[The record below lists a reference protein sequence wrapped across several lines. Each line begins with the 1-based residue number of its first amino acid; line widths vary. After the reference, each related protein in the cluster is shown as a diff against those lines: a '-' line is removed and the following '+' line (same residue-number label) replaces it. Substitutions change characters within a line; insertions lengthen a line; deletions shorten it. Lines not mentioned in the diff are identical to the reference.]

1 MADGQRNRI
10 FLQIGQLL
18 RDLQLRP
25 PEDRDTVLREI
36 TGSAALLVPGAQ
48 AAWITTATRDGK
60 VETVSASSSQAAAVD
75 DIQRRASDGP
85 CLAAAWAHRVMR
97 LDDMATEVRWP
108 RFCAEVM
115 TDTSVRSILAF
126 ELFADRH
133 QMGALNFLSEQP
145 RAFDDEDSVEVGL
158 IMATH
163 AALAWTMLARDK
175 QFRSALASRDV
186 IGQAKGMIME
196 RFDIDA
202 VAAFDLLRRLSQN
215 ANKTLNAVS
224 EELVRPRSEQ
234 P

>member
-1 MADGQRNRI
+1 MADSQRNRI
-10 FLQIGQLL
+10 FLQIGRLL

-25 PEDRDTVLREI
+25 PEDRDVALREI
-36 TGSAALLVPGAQ
+36 TGSATLLVPGAQ
-48 AAWITTATRDGK
+48 AAWITVATRDGQ
-60 VETVSASSSQAAAVD
+60 VDTVSASSPEGATLD
-75 DIQRRASDGP
+75 DIQRRASEGP
-85 CLAAAWAHRVMR
+85 CLAAAWRHQVMH

-115 TDTSVRSILAF
+115 TETSVRSILAF
-126 ELFADRH
+126 ELFADRYR
-133 QMGALNFLSEQP
+133 MGALNFLSD
-145 RAFDDEDSVEVGL
+145 RSGAFDDDSVETGL

-215 ANKTLNAVS
+215 ANRTLNDVS
-224 EELVRPRSEQ
+224 EELVRSRSGQ
-234 P
+234 Q